1 MTDSTSSL
9 GGATMM
15 ASNAQMSPSFPHPPA
30 ADAPARSDSLRTVGA
45 HGAAAART
53 TTPAGAT
60 VYGPDVL
67 PDGSLNPRS
76 CIICRK
82 RKVKCDHLQP
92 CTNCRRARVSC
103 VFPAP
108 GRAPRRPRPKD
119 PNGPTASGE
128 PGRHGAASEREA
140 ELMKRLRKLEGIVED
155 LSGQIELETARHGST
170 GGPSPDAMQESPG
183 SVEPR
188 STGRGSSSSTTGVRA
203 ASTASNA
210 SHSNLNSSHA
220 NGSPHKSSQTVDS
233 IQDSPPST
241 TDVAKKFGRLVLH
254 DKGKSRYVSSGFW
267 SRINDE
273 INELRA
279 ETEEMLDS
287 ETDVSD
293 NDDSPPAVPLPD
305 TYSNGSFLFGYRCS
319 DLDLRKF
326 HLPPSQIMFIWD
338 VYCDNV
344 NPVTKI
350 LHVPSTKAMLLK
362 AKDDLGNID
371 PSFEALMFGI
381 YFGALTSMD
390 ETDVEMHFG
399 ATQAHM
405 LQKYRYALEMALA
418 KADFLTSTD
427 LMTLQALVLFVMLVR
442 RRQDTRL
449 AWTMTGV
456 AVRISQSIGL
466 HRDPSNFPNLTP
478 FEGEMRRRLFWY
490 LALLDLRA
498 AEDQG
503 TDVAIHDLGYDTR
516 RPLNINDD
524 DFGPDSKEL
533 PPPREGETEMAF
545 VLMSY
550 EVQPYARR
558 ILLLSSAAAS
568 MCPRA
573 VNTLEEREKLLMEIS
588 GIAER
593 ILPRNGPAPKMD
605 ISILAAMIVRVI
617 LSKMTILVYQ
627 TSLIGPHDASE
638 DLSQERKD
646 RLVLSAIEVFEYS
659 HLVLHDPRVR
669 RWRWVAHV
677 FMQWQ
682 AVTFLLLA
690 ISTGPWSPISERGW
704 SALGTMFSGAT
715 AAAEIDR
722 ISDNAAV
729 WLPFKRLYNRAKRHR
744 VAEIARL
751 RADPAAAGELDRE
764 WYPKT
769 LPTSN
774 FGTLSGRIKIKVAL
788 DRWRELVQ
796 APALEPEVQASFRRD
811 QERQNPHLH
820 NSSCSMGASST
831 SLKNAAVNDL
841 AVQPVAVGQQQQQ
854 QQQRQQDGARAT
866 APAAQQMDPDFLQL
880 MNQVMSQ
887 DTFASQDIW
896 PLAFPVESV
905 QAQNA
910 GLAFGYANNRAG
922 GPGFSQPPQ
931 PQPQPTASE
940 TPLLDAAM
948 RKGDA
953 PPWMWTETGAAA
965 AAAVP
970 GGDFNNLASV
980 INLGTAGGDQ
990 FGGLSSLE
998 DFDMNMDDEDFNW
1011 QTFNDSIRGF
1021 STTGWGQLHRT
1032 VFTCAVCGE
1041 AVTYQTTMR
1050 VPCARV
1056 VAGHVSSCD
1065 VQTIVSNRT
1074 VQRGRCS
1081 KH

>member
-1 MTDSTSSL
+1 MTDSPSSL
-9 GGATMM
+9 GGTAIM
-15 ASNAQMSPSFPHPPA
+15 ASNNAHMSPSFSQPPT
-30 ADAPARSDSLRTVGA
+30 ADPLARSDSLRTVGA

-119 PNGPTASGE
+119 PSAPTASGE
-128 PGRHGAASEREA
+128 SGRNGAASEREA

-170 GGPSPDAMQESPG
+170 GGPSPDAIQDSPG
-183 SVEPR
+183 SGEPR
-188 STGRGSSSSTTGVRA
+188 TTGRGSLSSTTGLRA
-203 ASTASNA
+203 ASAASNT
-210 SHSNLNSSHA
+210 SNSNLNSG
-220 NGSPHKSSQTVDS
+220 NGNESPYKCSQTLDS
-233 IQDSPPST
+233 NQDSPSSAT
-241 TDVAKKFGRLVLH
+241 AVAKNFGRLVLH

-279 ETEEMLDS
+279 ETEDMLDS
-287 ETDVSD
+287 EETDVSD
-293 NDDSPPAVPLPD
+293 NEESPAAVPLPD

-326 HLPPSQIMFIWD
+326 HLPPSQIMFVWQ

-344 NPVTKI
+344 NPVTKL
-350 LHVPSTKAMLLK
+350 LHVPSTKALLLK

-371 PSFEALMFGI
+371 PSLEALMFGI
-381 YFGALTSMD
+381 YFGAITSMD
-390 ETDVEMHFG
+390 ETEVEMHFG

-533 PPPREGETEMAF
+533 PPAREGETEMAF

-550 EVQPYARR
+550 QVQPHARR

-573 VNTLEEREKLLMEIS
+573 MNTVEEREKLLMEIS
-588 GIAER
+588 TIAER
-593 ILPRNGPAPKMD
+593 ILPRNGPAPKME
-605 ISILAAMIVRVI
+605 ISILAAMIARVI

-627 TSLIGPHDASE
+627 TSLIGPHDACE

-646 RLVLSAIEVFEYS
+646 RLVMSAIEVFEYS

-690 ISTGPWSPISERGW
+690 IHTGPWSPISERGW
-704 SALGTMFSGAT
+704 SALGTMFSSAT

-729 WLPFKRLYNRAKRHR
+729 WMPFKRLYNRAKRHR

-751 RADPAAAGELDRE
+751 RADPDAASELDRE
-764 WYPKT
+764 WFPKT
-769 LPTSN
+769 LPTST
-774 FGTLSGRIKIKVAL
+774 FSTLSGRIKIKVAL

-796 APALEPEVQASFRRD
+796 APALDPEVQASLRRD
-811 QERQNPHLH
+811 QEQQNPHLH
-820 NSSCSMGASST
+820 NSSCNMAAPPT
-831 SLKNAAVNDL
+831 SLNNAAVNDL
-841 AVQPVAVGQQQQQ
+841 AVQPVPLGQQQR
-854 QQQRQQDGARAT
+854 RQDSAGAAV
-866 APAAQQMDPDFLQL
+866 PAVQQMDPEVLQL

-887 DTFASQDIW
+887 PTFASQDIW
-896 PLAFPVESV
+896 PLAFPAESM
-905 QAQNA
+905 QAHSTEA
-910 GLAFGYANNRAG
+910 AFGYPNNRSG
-922 GPGFSQPPQ
+922 LNFSQPPQ
-931 PQPQPTASE
+931 PRPAASE
-940 TPLLDAAM
+940 TPLLDAEI
-948 RKGDA
+948 RNGDA
-953 PPWMWTETGAAA
+953 PPWTWMGTSSPAAA
-965 AAAVP
+965 MPSGDLNGLATNINMSTTAV
-970 GGDFNNLASV
+970 
-980 INLGTAGGDQ
+980 DQ

-1021 STTGWGQLHRT
+1021 STTGWGQL
-1032 VFTCAVCGE
+1032 
-1041 AVTYQTTMR
+1041 Q
-1050 VPCARV
+1050 
-1056 VAGHVSSCD
+1056 
-1065 VQTIVSNRT
+1065 
-1074 VQRGRCS
+1074 
-1081 KH
+1081 

>member
-1 MTDSTSSL
+1 MTDSPSSL
-9 GGATMM
+9 GGAAIM
-15 ASNAQMSPSFPHPPA
+15 APNHAHMSSSPSFSQPPT
-30 ADAPARSDSLRTVGA
+30 ADTPARSDSSLRTVGA

-119 PNGPTASGE
+119 PGSSSGGPHTAAGE
-128 PGRHGAASEREA
+128 PGRHGAAASEREA

-155 LSGQIELETARHGST
+155 LSGQIELETARHGSA
-170 GGPSPDAMQESPG
+170 GGPSPDATQDSPG
-183 SVEPR
+183 SGELR
-188 STGRGSSSSTTGVRA
+188 GAGGRGSYSSATGVRA
-203 ASTASNA
+203 ASSTSSASNSNMA
-210 SHSNLNSSHA
+210 SGPA
-220 NGSPHKSSQTVDS
+220 NGSPHKRSQTFDS
-233 IQDSPPST
+233 TQDSPPAT

-273 INELRA
+273 INALRA
-279 ETEEMLDS
+279 ETEDMLDS

-326 HLPPSQIMFIWD
+326 HLPPSQIMFIWQ

-344 NPVTKI
+344 NPVTKL
-350 LHVPSTKAMLLK
+350 LHVPSTKALLLK
-362 AKDDLGNID
+362 ATADLGNID
-371 PSFEALMFGI
+371 PSLEALMFGI

-533 PPPREGETEMAF
+533 PAPREGETEMAF

-573 VNTLEEREKLLMEIS
+573 MNTLEEREKLLMEIS
-588 GIAER
+588 AIAER
-593 ILPRNGPAPKMD
+593 ILPRNGPAPTME
-605 ISILAAMIVRVI
+605 ISILAAMIARVI
-617 LSKMTILVYQ
+617 LNKMTILVYQ
-627 TSLIGPHDASE
+627 TSLIGQHDAAE
-638 DLSQERKD
+638 ELSQERKD
-646 RLVLSAIEVFEYS
+646 RLVQSAIEVFEYS
-659 HLVLHDPRVR
+659 HLVLHDQRVR

-704 SALGTMFSGAT
+704 SALGTMFSSAT

-751 RADPAAAGELDRE
+751 RADPDAARELDRE

-774 FGTLSGRIKIKVAL
+774 FSTLSGRIKIKVAL

-820 NSSCSMGASST
+820 NSSCNMAPPSNRVD
-831 SLKNAAVNDL
+831 NAAVNDL
-841 AVQPVAVGQQQQQ
+841 AVQPVTVGQQQQQ
-854 QQQRQQDGARAT
+854 QQDNAGEAV
-866 APAAQQMDPDFLQL
+866 PAAQQMDPDVLQL

-887 DTFASQDIW
+887 PTFASQDIW
-896 PLAFPVESV
+896 PLAFPVESM
-905 QAQNA
+905 QAQNS
-910 GLAFGYANNRAG
+910 GPAFGYPGDNNNNNSRSG
-922 GPGFSQPPQ
+922 LNFGQP

-940 TPLLDAAM
+940 TPLLDADV

-953 PPWMWTETGAAA
+953 PPWMWVGAGGGAAA
-965 AAAVP
+965 MP
-970 GGDFNNLASV
+970 NGGDANGLANISM
-980 INLGTAGGDQ
+980 GTAGADQ

-1021 STTGWGQLHRT
+1021 STTEELEWVEG
-1032 VFTCAVCGE
+1032 
-1041 AVTYQTTMR
+1041 
-1050 VPCARV
+1050 
-1056 VAGHVSSCD
+1056 
-1065 VQTIVSNRT
+1065 
-1074 VQRGRCS
+1074 
-1081 KH
+1081 

>member
-1 MTDSTSSL
+1 ML
-9 GGATMM
+9 II
-15 ASNAQMSPSFPHPPA
+15 NA
-30 ADAPARSDSLRTVGA
+30 
-45 HGAAAART
+45 
-53 TTPAGAT
+53 
-60 VYGPDVL
+60 
-67 PDGSLNPRS
+67 
-76 CIICRK
+76 
-82 RKVKCDHLQP
+82 
-92 CTNCRRARVSC
+92 
-103 VFPAP
+103 
-108 GRAPRRPRPKD
+108 
-119 PNGPTASGE
+119 
-128 PGRHGAASEREA
+128 
-140 ELMKRLRKLEGIVED
+140 
-155 LSGQIELETARHGST
+155 
-170 GGPSPDAMQESPG
+170 
-183 SVEPR
+183 
-188 STGRGSSSSTTGVRA
+188 
-203 ASTASNA
+203 
-210 SHSNLNSSHA
+210 
-220 NGSPHKSSQTVDS
+220 
-233 IQDSPPST
+233 
-241 TDVAKKFGRLVLH
+241 
-254 DKGKSRYVSSGFW
+254 
-267 SRINDE
+267 
-273 INELRA
+273 LRA
-279 ETEEMLDS
+279 ETEEILDS
-287 ETDVSD
+287 ETDVSE

-326 HLPPSQIMFIWD
+326 HLPPSQIMFIWQ

-344 NPVTKI
+344 NPVTKF
-350 LHVPSTKAMLLK
+350 LHVPSTHAMLLK

-390 ETDVEMHFG
+390 ETEVEMHFG

-456 AVRISQSIGL
+456 AVRISHSIGL

-503 TDVAIHDLGYDTR
+503 TDLAIHDMAYDTR

-533 PPPREGETEMAF
+533 PPAREGETEMAF

-550 EVQPYARR
+550 DVQPHARR

-573 VNTLEEREKLLMEIS
+573 TNTLEEREKLLMEIS
-588 GIAER
+588 TIAER
-593 ILPRNGPAPKMD
+593 ILPRNGPAPTKD
-605 ISILAAMIVRVI
+605 ISILAAMIARVI

-627 TSLIGPHDASE
+627 TSLIGPHDASA

-659 HLVLHDPRVR
+659 HLLLHDPRVR
-669 RWRWVAHV
+669 RWRWVAYV

-704 SALGTMFSGAT
+704 SALGTMFSSAT

-744 VAEIARL
+744 MAEIARL
-751 RADPAAAGELDRE
+751 RADPAAARELDRE
-764 WYPKT
+764 WFPKT

-774 FGTLSGRIKIKVAL
+774 FSTLSGRIKIKVAL

-796 APALEPEVQASFRRD
+796 VPPLEPELQASLRRD

-820 NSSCSMGASST
+820 NSSCNMSASSST
-831 SLKNAAVNDL
+831 SMNNGAVNDL
-841 AVQPVAVGQQQQQ
+841 AVQPVTIGQQQQQ
-854 QQQRQQDGARAT
+854 QQQNSAGAEGSV
-866 APAAQQMDPDFLQL
+866 AQQMDPEVLRL

-887 DTFASQDIW
+887 PTFASQDIW
-896 PLAFPVESV
+896 PLVFPVEAM
-905 QAQNA
+905 QAQNT
-910 GLAFGYANNRAG
+910 GPAFGYPDDRSWLE
-922 GPGFSQPPQ
+922 FSQPSQ
-931 PQPQPTASE
+931 AQPTASE
-940 TPLLDAAM
+940 TPLLDAAV

-953 PPWMWTETGAAA
+953 PPWIWSETAAA
-965 AAAVP
+965 AAMP
-970 GGDFNNLASV
+970 SGDANNLASL
-980 INLGTAGGDQ
+980 NMNSTAGDQ

-998 DFDMNMDDEDFNW
+998 DLDMNMDDEDFNW
-1011 QTFNDSIRGF
+1011 QAFNDSIRGF
-1021 STTGWGQLHRT
+1021 STTGWGQL
-1032 VFTCAVCGE
+1032 
-1041 AVTYQTTMR
+1041 Q
-1050 VPCARV
+1050 
-1056 VAGHVSSCD
+1056 
-1065 VQTIVSNRT
+1065 
-1074 VQRGRCS
+1074 
-1081 KH
+1081 